1 MLIRA
6 KYKGKPGDCGYESG
20 ATYVLHMDIRE
31 IGPVE
36 IIRICKAALH
46 PALHPAIKK
55 ESLVLYAS
63 LPALLDNW
71 EILR

>member
-6 KYKGKPGDCGYESG
+6 KYKGKPGDCGYKSG
-20 ATYVLHMDIRE
+20 ATYMLCMDITK

-36 IIRICKAALH
+36 FIRIRKDAI
-46 PALHPAIKK
+46 HPAIQK
-55 ESLVLYAS
+55 ESQVLYRS

-71 EILR
+71 ELIR

>member
-6 KYKGKPGDCGYESG
+6 KYKGKPGDCGYKSG
-20 ATYVLHMDIRE
+20 ATYMLRMDIRE
-31 IGPVE
+31 IGHVE
-36 IIRICKAALH
+36 FIRICKD
-46 PALHPAIKK
+46 ALHPAIKK

-71 EILR
+71 ELIR